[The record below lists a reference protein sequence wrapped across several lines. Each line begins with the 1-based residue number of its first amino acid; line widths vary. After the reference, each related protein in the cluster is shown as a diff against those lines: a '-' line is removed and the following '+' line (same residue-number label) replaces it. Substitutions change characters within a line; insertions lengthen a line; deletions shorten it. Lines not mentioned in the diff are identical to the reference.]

1 MEIKLLSRE
10 IRCCILMSLEY
21 HANHHMN
28 VILTKKKQQANKQ
41 TKNRTMCL
49 TYLLSVTITFPLS
62 FPCLG
67 PGNQSSRQAPWE
79 GERGREPGAGDE
91 EAGGAARADDRRGE
105 GR

>member
-1 MEIKLLSRE
+1 ML
-10 IRCCILMSLEY
+10 
-21 HANHHMN
+21 HFN
-28 VILTKKKQQANKQ
+28 VTGVSCKSSYECDFNKKKQQANKQ

-91 EAGGAARADDRRGE
+91 EAGGAAGADDRRGE